1 MLELFFKKKKKKKRD
16 SKAGEWWR
24 MHTRK
29 KLYRL
34 GFILCET
41 KYTFFFFFFFFK
53 AVNKTYNIFKWSTM
67 VASIL
72 LFLITK
78 IPERT

>member
-1 MLELFFKKKKKKKRD
+1 MVEDAHEEKIVQTWFYSLRD
-16 SKAGEWWR
+16 KV
-24 MHTRK
+24 
-29 KLYRL
+29 YV
-34 GFILCET
+34 
-41 KYTFFFFFFFFK
+41 FFFFFFFK